1 MFEKAVICTDLG
13 SESDA
18 LVACAGTLSALGM
31 KHAVLTHLVDVF
43 GTAPGGVMSTGGAEE
58 TFARQMALLEARGIA
73 VRVEAPLGHP
83 AFSLEEVRK
92 RHGASLIVVGS
103 QGRGMFDH
111 PLSGSISSDLVQLS
125 EAPVLVTNFAG
136 GADGGDMAG
145 LLGNVLLCTD
155 FSAAARRA
163 FDVVVGLAARGIE
176 RATLCHVQDSP
187 RIETYGGD
195 MLAEYD
201 RKDAVRLAQLK
212 ERLLTAGVGEVITEI
227 VHASPGT
234 EIADRA
240 ESGEY
245 TLIVLGSRGR
255 AEQRQDG
262 LLGGVS
268 DRALRS
274 ARSPLLLI
282 PAPMSSVTTPA

>member
-18 LVACAGTLSALGM
+18 LVSCAGTLSALGLRQ
-31 KHAVLTHLVDVF
+31 AVLTHLVDVF
-43 GTAPGGVMSTGGAEE
+43 GSTPGGAMSTGGAEE
-58 TFARQMALLEARGIA
+58 TFARQMALLEARGIT

-92 RHGASLIVVGS
+92 RHGASLIVIGS
-103 QGRGMFDH
+103 QGRGMFDQ

-125 EAPVLVTNFAG
+125 EAPVLVASFV
-136 GADGGDMAG
+136 DGPDEGDMAG

-155 FSAAARRA
+155 FSSAAHRA
-163 FDVVVGLAARGIE
+163 FEMVVGLASRGIA
-176 RATLCHVQDSP
+176 RVTLCHVQDSP
-187 RIETYGGD
+187 RIESYGGD
-195 MLAEYD
+195 VLAEYD
-201 RKDAVRLAQLK
+201 RRDAVRLAQLR
-212 ERLLTAGVGEVITEI
+212 ERLVGAGVAEVVTEI
-227 VHASPGT
+227 VHASPVR

-245 TLIVLGSRGR
+245 SLVILGSRGR
-255 AEQRQDG
+255 AEQREDG

-268 DRALRS
+268 DRALRR
-274 ARSPLLLI
+274 ACSPVLLI
-282 PAPMSSVTTPA
+282 PARIDSVVASL